1 MKRLTEYDEFG
12 NADLVGIDNKK
23 LYERLV
29 CDETVTLTIAINK
42 LGEFEDF
49 MEEMGCE
56 ELEELEHLIGYPR
69 FVDGYDENDNPI
81 NKIEFITHKQR
92 VYELLKENRKSKEQ
106 INELKEH
113 THDLNNKLLNLQ
125 LFLKDLR
132 DSFHKEDET
141 YEEIDKKLKE
151 LGGVD
156 ETKQN

>member
-1 MKRLTEYDEFG
+1 MERLTKKVSKAIQDKYSLGSYLYYDFA
-12 NADLVGIDNKK
+12 NADDTNK
-23 LYERLV
+23 LL
-29 CDETVTLTIAINK
+29 NK

-92 VYELLKENRKSKEQ
+92 VDELLKENRKSKEQ

-113 THDLNNKLLNLQ
+113 TKDLNNKLLNLQ

-132 DSFHKEDET
+132 DRFHKEDEV
-141 YEEIDKKLKE
+141 YEEIDNKLKE
-151 LGGVD
+151 LGGD
-156 ETKQN
+156 RWKQKKSRQ